1 MTNRLDNLLHVQGEA
16 LKLRGYRQELL
27 AANIANADTPNYK
40 AVDFDFA
47 KALRAAAKGST
58 QPGAATAGSAANGGP
73 PQVLYRIPAQASLDG
88 NSVEIDNARAQF
100 AGNTVRYEAAMNT
113 LSMQIKMMLSAIK
126 G

>member
-1 MTNRLDNLLHVQGEA
+1 MTNPLDNLLQFQGDA

-47 KALRAAAKGST
+47 RALRTAAKDVGQPDAAAS
-58 QPGAATAGSAANGGP
+58 GSAANGARP
-73 PQVLYRIPAQASLDG
+73 KVLYRNPAQASLDG

-113 LSMQIKMMLSAIK
+113 LSMQVKMMLSAIK